1 MATDRVLQVSEISKR
16 FPGVVALDR
25 VSLDVCAGL
34 VVALVGE
41 NGAGKSTLMKIL
53 AGVYRPDSGEI
64 RVGGQVV
71 TLHKPADAARLGI
84 GVIHQELE
92 VVETLDVAANICL
105 GREPLRGGPLRLLD
119 RARMDDIAAAA
130 LARLGVRTRRGRA
143 TGPALHVR
151 TPLREL
157 SPAQQQLITI
167 ARALSMQVRILILDE
182 PTSSLALDDTDR
194 LLHVLRDLR
203 AQGVAIVYV
212 SHRLAEVEALADQ
225 VVVLRDGR
233 TVGTLDR
240 DAIDRD
246 VVVRMM
252 VDRDGGRETV
262 RSWRGPCQ
270 ARDGEADKPR
280 PTGDFSLEIKDL
292 RTRRYPG
299 SAVSLTLRRGEIL
312 GVAGLIG
319 SGRTEVVEAICGISP
334 PLGGSMR
341 LDGAR
346 FEVAAPRDAIARG
359 IYLVP
364 EDRRR
369 SGLMDA
375 ATVRE
380 NITLP
385 ALRLFARAGLVR
397 RRPEGLWA
405 QQAATRLRVKAPS
418 IEVAVSQLS
427 GGNQQKVVLA
437 RWLSLPVPSG
447 AVGPVPSAVEGSV
460 PSAVEGSPRI
470 VVFDEP
476 TRGID
481 VGARAE
487 IYQVMRDLAAAGT
500 SILMVSSDIEEILD
514 VSDRVAVMHDGRVTG
529 ILARDECTA
538 ERVMQLAVA

>member
-1 MATDRVLQVSEISKR
+1 MTTDRVLQVSEISKR

-25 VSLDVCAGL
+25 VSLDVSAGT

-53 AGVYRPDSGEI
+53 AGVYRPDGGEI
-64 RVGGQVV
+64 RIDGHEA
-71 TLHKPADAARLGI
+71 TLHSPADAAQLGI

-105 GREPLRGGPLRLLD
+105 GREPLRAGPLRLLD
-119 RARMDDIAAAA
+119 WTRMDDVAETA
-130 LARLGVRTRRGRA
+130 LARLGVKTRRGRA
-143 TGPALHVR
+143 TGPGLHVR
-151 TPLREL
+151 TPMREL
-157 SPAQQQLITI
+157 STAQHQLVTI
-167 ARALSMQVRILILDE
+167 ARALAMQVRILILDE
-182 PTSSLALDDTDR
+182 PTSSLALDDTNR
-194 LLHVLRDLR
+194 LLQVIRDLR

-212 SHRLAEVEALADQ
+212 SHRLAEVEALADR

-233 TVGTLDR
+233 NAGALDR
-240 DAIDRD
+240 DAINRD

-252 VDRDGGRETV
+252 VDRDSHSSERGRTYA
-262 RSWRGPCQ
+262 SGHGATDT
-270 ARDGEADKPR
+270 ARVTSDNA
-280 PTGDFSLEIKDL
+280 FEIEGL

-299 SAVSLTLRRGEIL
+299 AAVSLTLRRGEIL
-312 GVAGLIG
+312 GVAGLLG
-319 SGRTEVVEAICGISP
+319 SGRTEVAEAICGISQP
-334 PLGGSMR
+334 VAGSIRLGGTPLVIAS
-341 LDGAR
+341 
-346 FEVAAPRDAIARG
+346 PRDAIAHG

-369 SGLMDA
+369 SGVMDA

-385 ALRLFARAGLVR
+385 ALRQFARGGLVR
-397 RRPEGLWA
+397 RRSEDPWA
-405 QQAATRLRVKAPS
+405 QRAATSLRVKAPS
-418 IEVAVSQLS
+418 IEVPVSQLS

-437 RWLSLPVPSG
+437 RWLSL
-447 AVGPVPSAVEGSV
+447 
-460 PSAVEGSPRI
+460 SPRV

-487 IYQVMRDLAAAGT
+487 IYQNMRHLAATGT
-500 SILMVSSDIEEILD
+500 SILMMSSDIEEILD

-529 ILARDECTA
+529 ILERDACTA
-538 ERVMQLAVA
+538 ERLMQLAVA